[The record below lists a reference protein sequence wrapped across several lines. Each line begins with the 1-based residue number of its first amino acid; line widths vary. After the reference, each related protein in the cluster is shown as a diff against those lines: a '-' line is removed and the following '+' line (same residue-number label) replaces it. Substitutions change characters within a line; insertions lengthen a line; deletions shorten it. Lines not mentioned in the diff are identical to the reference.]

1 MTTLL
6 VTLSLRSRGG
16 GEERYN
22 GAFAE
27 ALASSGAT
35 VETMSLWDLSE
46 HERLLCGTNARGAGG
61 SRLRMI
67 GTTLRLLGSCR
78 PDTVIIGHVLL
89 LPLAILVRLLRP
101 RAQILLLVYG
111 IEVWDA
117 PSRLRRLLI
126 GRSVDRI
133 VAVSEHTAT
142 RMAASHRLPRERFN
156 VVMPPAPPA
165 RPLRPAEG
173 VAATILSVSRLGA
186 HTAGKGIEHMI
197 AAMPAVAA
205 RVPDARY
212 VIVGDGSDRP
222 RLEKLAA
229 AAGVADRV
237 EFAGAVSDDGL
248 ERAYRDADVFVL
260 PSSQEGFGIVFL
272 EAFAHGLPVVAAE
285 AGAAGDVV
293 RGRGL
298 LVPPAD
304 PRSLAAS
311 VTRMLT
317 EPALRSSCAAAGLK
331 AVKGTFSKDSFIARV
346 SAVVSGDLGCEQ
358 LAAPEG
364 VAR

>member
-6 VTLSLRSRGG
+6 LTLSLRSRAG
-16 GEERYN
+16 GEERYCR
-22 GAFAE
+22 AFAE

-35 VETMSLWDLSE
+35 VETMSLWDLNEPEGQS
-46 HERLLCGTNARGAGG
+46 RGAAAGGAGG

-67 GTTLRLLGSCR
+67 GTTLRLLVSCR
-78 PDTVIIGHVLL
+78 PATVIIGHVLL

-101 RAQILLLVYG
+101 QAQILLLVYG

-126 GRSVDRI
+126 GRGVDRI

-156 VVMPPAPPA
+156 VVTPPAPPA
-165 RPLRPAEG
+165 FPFRPGRRRAS
-173 VAATILSVSRLGA
+173 TILSVSRLGA

-272 EAFAHGLPVVAAE
+272 EAFAHGLPVVAAA
-285 AGAAGDVV
+285 AGAAADVV

-298 LVPPAD
+298 LVPPGD

-317 EPALRSSCAAAGLK
+317 EPALRSSCATAGLE

-346 SAVVSGDLGCEQ
+346 SGVLPGNQSRERLTAH
-358 LAAPEG
+358 EG
-364 VAR
+364 VTR